1 MNSHFRVEL
10 NIASNEPL
18 PKIMEDKKGE
28 DDIFSE
34 MDPKERYAP

>member
-18 PKIMEDKKGE
+18 PKIMEDKRGE
-28 DDIFSE
+28 DEMFSE
-34 MDPKERYAP
+34 ADPKEKFAP